1 MDDIEE
7 KYIIEHALKY
17 VDLLKSTTRSVS
29 SFRRKHRSNSP
40 KKQRKKNDN
49 LALNMPQ
56 VLFTEL
62 RQYNTELR
70 NLLINEYGCDPTTH
84 PLLKKFD
91 EEFSTVATNDDEV
104 VQYM

>member
-1 MDDIEE
+1 
-7 KYIIEHALKY
+7 
-17 VDLLKSTTRSVS
+17 
-29 SFRRKHRSNSP
+29 
-40 KKQRKKNDN
+40 
-49 LALNMPQ
+49 MPQ